1 MPTITLSDN
10 ENITT
15 LTESSDDE
23 KTISEENKSKNDDN
37 VDN

>member
-1 MPTITLSDN
+1 MITITLSDN

-15 LTESSDDE
+15 LADSSDDE
-23 KTISEENKSKNDDN
+23 KTISEKNKSKNDN

>member
-1 MPTITLSDN
+1 MTTITLSDN

-15 LTESSDDE
+15 LAESSDDE

>member
-1 MPTITLSDN
+1 MTTRTLSDN

-15 LTESSDDE
+15 SDASDDE
-23 KTISEENKSKNDDN
+23 KTISEENKSKNDN